1 MKLLVWNPA
10 YERHMTDEGEQLQRG
25 LQRAGWTFGDPE
37 EASAPGV
44 GRVLVGDPRD
54 WMIDRNLRP
63 DEALARLGHVA
74 RFDGPVHVVCKDAWN
89 RTEYQERVA
98 RAVGATALVHYYDA
112 AGIRERCPWTAR
124 YPMVRTWHSVD
135 AGECAGHV
143 SRRGRAK
150 AILTGHLGRDFY
162 PEREALAREA
172 KALGLDVMPHPGYRN
187 TERHTPRYLAAIAGY
202 KVHVCT
208 TSRVRVALRKIV
220 ESVAVGCIPV
230 TDLPA
235 EEAVPGIDGALV
247 RVPGGASIA
256 EWGEAI
262 RRAADSW
269 DPDVALKHAA
279 EAWAQHDWRVAGE
292 RLDRALCAS

>member
-25 LQRAGWTFGDPE
+25 LQRAGWALGDPE
-37 EASAPGV
+37 EAAKPGV
-44 GRVLVGDPRD
+44 ERVFVGDPRD

-63 DEALARLGHVA
+63 EEAVDRLAVLG
-74 RFDGPVHVVCKDAWN
+74 RFDGPVFLVCKDAWN
-89 RTEYQERVA
+89 RTDYQHAVA
-98 RAVGATALVHYYDA
+98 RAVDASGLVHYYDA
-112 AGIRERCPWTAR
+112 AGIRERCPWTAG
-124 YPMVRTWHSVD
+124 YAMIRTWHSVD

-143 SRRGRAK
+143 SRRGRSK

-187 TERHTPRYLAAIAGY
+187 TERHTPRYLAKIAGY

-208 TSRVRVALRKIV
+208 TSRCRVALRKIV

-230 TDLPA
+230 TDLPTT
-235 EEAVPGIDGALV
+235 EILPGIDTALV
-247 RVPGGASIA
+247 RVPAGADIA
-256 EWGEAI
+256 TWDAAI

-269 DPDVALKHAA
+269 DPNVALKHAA
-279 EAWAQHDWRVAGE
+279 EAWAAHDWRVAGE